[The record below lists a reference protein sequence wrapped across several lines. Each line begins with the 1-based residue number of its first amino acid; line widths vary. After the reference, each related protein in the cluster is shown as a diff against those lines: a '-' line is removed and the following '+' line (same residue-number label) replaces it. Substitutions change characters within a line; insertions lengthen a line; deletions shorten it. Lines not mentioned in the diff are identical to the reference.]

1 MLKNLI
7 FATDINKINKNTLIL
22 HYIFFSIIVAVL
34 SYLYCNLFINR
45 FDNLVDSNHHI
56 ILKNLPFDY
65 GKLSHNIFYHSDFS
79 FIDNDNV
86 LYYLKRL
93 LFFPILIVLLAKISC
108 QLIFVDASNNS
119 NQKKNYNILKNYK
132 NCKILIQKHAQHP
145 LDLMSPYDIC
155 IVG

>member
-65 GKLSHNIFYHSDFS
+65 GKLSHNIFYHSD
-79 FIDNDNV
+79 
-86 LYYLKRL
+86 Y
-93 LFFPILIVLLAKISC
+93 
-108 QLIFVDASNNS
+108 
-119 NQKKNYNILKNYK
+119 
-132 NCKILIQKHAQHP
+132 QHQW
-145 LDLMSPYDIC
+145 
-155 IVG
+155 